1 MESSPVLREAVEASN
16 WHFILW
22 PYLRAWLD
30 REPLTIAGIEPYLG
44 LEPAVERRAEQ
55 MNLFETGNSLP

>member
-1 MESSPVLREAVEASN
+1 VLRDAIEQSN

-22 PYLRAWLD
+22 PYLRAWLEHD
-30 REPLTIAGIEPYLG
+30 PPSLADLEPYLG

-55 MNLFETGNSLP
+55 MNLFETGNGLP